1 MTTYSWINQAYLK
14 AQTPLNNNIDVLEL
28 QSHVET
34 AQLLYTRE
42 ILGELLYN
50 DLTSKIQANTLTSKE
65 TSLVDFLKQAI
76 ANRAAELA
84 IPFLAIKIR
93 NKGTVRLQDEMAQP
107 STLEDMKYLRHELK
121 NRAEAFEMM
130 AKNFLNRWS
139 ADFPLW
145 LNTTDVTIFPNF
157 DSSFDSDIYLDNP
170 CIDCNQRVSY
180 GKNQNP
186 NP

>member
-1 MTTYSWINQAYLK
+1 MTTYPWINQAYLK

-28 QSHVET
+28 VSHIET

-50 DLTSKIQANTLTSKE
+50 DLTTKIQSNTLNTKE
-65 TSLVDFLKQAI
+65 TALVAFLNQGI

-93 NKGTVRLQDEMAQP
+93 NKGSVRLQDETAQP

-121 NRAEAFEMM
+121 NRAEAFEEM
-130 AKNFLNRWS
+130 AKNYLNKWS

-170 CIDCNQRVSY
+170 CIDCNQRMSY

>member
-28 QSHVET
+28 VSHVET

-50 DLTSKIQANTLTSKE
+50 DLTSKIQANTLSIKE
-65 TSLVDFLKQAI
+65 TNLVDFLKQAI

-121 NRAEAFEMM
+121 NRAEAFEEM
-130 AKNFLNRWS
+130 AKNYLNRWS

-145 LNTTDVTIFPNF
+145 LNTTDVTIYPNF
-157 DSSFDSDIYLDNP
+157 DSAFDSDIYLDNP
-170 CIDCNQRVSY
+170 CIDCNKRISY

>member
-28 QSHVET
+28 VSHIET

-50 DLTSKIQANTLTSKE
+50 DLTSKIQANTLNTKE
-65 TSLVDFLKQAI
+65 TALVGFLNQGI

-84 IPFLAIKIR
+84 IPFLSLKIR
-93 NKGTVRLQDEMAQP
+93 NKGTVRLQDETAQQ
-107 STLEDMKYLRHELK
+107 SSLEDMKYLRHELK
-121 NRAEAFEMM
+121 NRAEAFEQM
-130 AKNFLNRWS
+130 AKNYLDKWS

-157 DSSFDSDIYLDNP
+157 DSAFDSDIYLDNP
-170 CIDCNQRVSY
+170 CIDCDQRISY

>member
-76 ANRAAELA
+76 
-84 IPFLAIKIR
+84 K
-93 NKGTVRLQDEMAQP
+93 
-107 STLEDMKYLRHELK
+107 
-121 NRAEAFEMM
+121 
-130 AKNFLNRWS
+130 
-139 ADFPLW
+139 
-145 LNTTDVTIFPNF
+145 
-157 DSSFDSDIYLDNP
+157 SS
-170 CIDCNQRVSY
+170 
-180 GKNQNP
+180 
-186 NP
+186 